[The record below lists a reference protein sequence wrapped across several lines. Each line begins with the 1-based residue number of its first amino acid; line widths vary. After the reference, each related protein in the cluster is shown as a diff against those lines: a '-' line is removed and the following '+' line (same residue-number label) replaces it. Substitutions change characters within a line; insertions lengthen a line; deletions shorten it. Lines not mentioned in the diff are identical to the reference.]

1 MKKREFLAVGG
12 AMPLMVAG
20 CGGSGSGS
28 AQMRLVNASVGYPNL
43 GLLVN
48 TTQATTTDVA
58 YGTAGPYAGVPAGSV
73 TTTLTTTTNGVV
85 TDLPVTSRTLSKDA
99 RYSMVAYGF
108 SNAPKSLLILENQT
122 APDTGY
128 AKFNVLNTS
137 TDIGA
142 VDIYLTAPGTSISG
156 QAPIAA
162 GITGVSQSVFSS
174 ITAGTYTITITG
186 ANKGTTDIRQ
196 TIPSVALANQQI
208 ATLILTPGASGVL
221 ANSILLNQDSTATVT
236 NYPNSFARIRA
247 IAATGNS
254 GTVSVL
260 VGSQLVMS
268 GVASPNFTGYQQ
280 VASGQT
286 PQVQTD
292 TTANVP
298 VTFDSTVMTSAVLLA
313 GSDYTLLVH
322 NTEADPLA
330 ELFLDDNRLP
340 VSATGVK
347 VRLLNA
353 LLATPSLP
361 LTLNI
366 NSTAVAFDVVEG
378 DVSPYAE
385 VQATATVQ
393 STVSVT
399 SGFTTVVPTVSTP
412 LNAGNI
418 YTMVVAGE
426 YTADPNTVKF
436 NFQGAR
442 V

>member
-12 AMPLMVAG
+12 AVPLMVAG

-58 YGTAGPYAGVPAGSV
+58 YGTAGPFAGVPAGSV

-108 SNAPKSLLILENQT
+108 SNAPKSVLILENQT
-122 APDTGY
+122 APDSGY

-142 VDIYLTAPGTSISG
+142 IDVYLTAPGTSISG
-156 QAPIAA
+156 QAPLVSA
-162 GITGVSQSVFSS
+162 ITGVSQSVFAS

-208 ATLILTPGASGVL
+208 ATLILTPGESGVL

-236 NYPNSFARIRA
+236 NYPNTFARIRA

-280 VASGQT
+280 VAAGQT

-322 NTEADPLA
+322 NTEAAPLA

-353 LLATPSLP
+353 LLATPPLP

-426 YTADPNTVKF
+426 YTADLTGVRF